1 MVADDML
8 VRRAMS
14 PRTGTVCTALDEM
27 IRQRRWLLDEPALQM
42 LEARGIAHIQG
53 WLFAYRT
60 MSLPDAE
67 RDKRIRQGLASDNA
81 RIREQAC
88 DLTSDLGLAALKD
101 TLLGLL
107 DDEDDAVREAAR
119 CNAGMLD
126 G

>member
-1 MVADDML
+1 MVADDVL

-27 IRQRRWLLDEPALQM
+27 IRQRRWLLDEPALRV
-42 LEARGIAHIQG
+42 LETRGSAHIEG

-67 RDKRIRQGLASDNA
+67 RDERIRQGLAADDA

-88 DLTSDLGLAALKD
+88 DLVGDLGLAALEG

-119 CNAGMLD
+119 CNAGML
-126 G
+126 GG